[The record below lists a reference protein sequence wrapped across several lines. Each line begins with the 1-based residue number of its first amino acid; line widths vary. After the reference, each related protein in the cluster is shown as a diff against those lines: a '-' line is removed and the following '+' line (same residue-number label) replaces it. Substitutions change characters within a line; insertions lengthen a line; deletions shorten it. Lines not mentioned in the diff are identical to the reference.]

1 MYKYDIKEFFME
13 NDTFLASFNV
23 IVKKLL
29 ISFGFAFLFVF
40 ILLAINQI
48 LLLFNFYI
56 ENQVTFSQGILLFFY
71 SLPSAIVM
79 SAPFAVCI
87 GFVYGLSKLNFTRK
101 ESQSGKII
109 MPIIVLGLLI
119 SITTFIVSDF
129 VLTNSNRK
137 FTKLY
142 LSISPEDGK
151 QLETPRETSS
161 IKLLQRINEIH
172 NDPKKLN
179 VHILELNKK
188 YSIPFGALFFAFFAL
203 SLSVKIKKHLK
214 ISLCISFLSCVIYWA
229 VLMHG
234 QIFSLEN
241 GKYGAFAMWFPN
253 ILFLCISMILYFIK
267 NKPPASVRAANVKG
281 FNGA

>member
-1 MYKYDIKEFFME
+1 ME
-13 NDTFLASFNV
+13 NGTFLTPFNI

-40 ILLAINQI
+40 TLLAINQI

-56 ENQVTFSQGILLFFY
+56 ENKVAFSQGILLFFY

-87 GFVYGLSKLNFTRK
+87 GFVHGLNKLNFAK
-101 ESQSGKII
+101 EKSQNGKII
-109 MPIIVLGLLI
+109 VPAIVLGLLI

-129 VLTNSNRK
+129 VLPNSNRN

-151 QLETPRETSS
+151 QLEAPREISS
-161 IKLLQRINEIH
+161 IKLLQKINEIH
-172 NDPKKLN
+172 NDRKKLN
-179 VHILELNKK
+179 AHILELNKK
-188 YSIPFGALFFAFFAL
+188 YSIPFGALFFAFFAF

-214 ISLCISFLSCVIYWA
+214 ISLCISLLSCIIYWA
-229 VLMHG
+229 VLMYG
-234 QIFSLEN
+234 QIFSLAN
-241 GKYGAFAMWFPN
+241 DKYGAFVMWFPN
-253 ILFLCISMILYFIK
+253 ILFFCVSIILYFIK
-267 NKPPASVRAANVKG
+267 NKPPASVRAADVKG